1 MSGLLFQELE
11 SQFTTPIPDAFI
23 TDCMPGAN
31 GNYVKVYLCAY
42 YGYFHR
48 IRGLTMS
55 KIARKLHMLE
65 SEVVEA
71 LKYWHE
77 TGAVTF
83 LYNQETDQY
92 SLSFSSS
99 KAPTDPVSEDSFAKK
114 QDKAVN
120 KQGKA
125 GEGMPASPASSKT
138 PLPKQSAVPEITP
151 DPPVAL
157 PKQPSIQKVI
167 RVEHAPTYSP
177 DELAVYAKQPLCQD
191 LFQYAA
197 ALLGA
202 PLSSVNASTVLSFYD
217 FYRLP
222 MDVIK
227 FMMEYAVKNNH
238 RSLRYMEKMALDWS
252 ENEIK
257 TVAEATEYINRYAI
271 YWPIMRAYNQNG
283 TSPDETLKSYVDHW
297 KNDLMLNE
305 DLIVEAA
312 KRTFEKLHKA
322 SYPYTNSILENWI
335 SNKVSSLSDVT
346 RLDEEHAASQRSIA
360 SASSGRSMN
369 NFTSAGEEYDYD
381 QLANESMERFYAAY
395 GEPKD
400 NE

>member
-11 SQFTTPIPDAFI
+11 SQFTTPIPDQFI

-83 LYNQETDQY
+83 LYNAETDQY
-92 SLSFSSS
+92 SLRFASAPGKDPAGAEK
-99 KAPTDPVSEDSFAKK
+99 KAK
-114 QDKAVN
+114 
-120 KQGKA
+120 
-125 GEGMPASPASSKT
+125 PASSSENPVPSDPVPAKAETPKT
-138 PLPKQSAVPEITP
+138 PPKSSAENKPET
-151 DPPVAL
+151 ALL

-177 DELAVYAKQPLCQD
+177 DEILVYSKQPLCQE
-191 LFQYAA
+191 LFQFAA
-197 ALLGA
+197 SLLGA

-252 ENEIK
+252 ENDIK
-257 TVAEATEYINRYAI
+257 TIEEATEYINRYAI

-283 TSPDETLKSYVDHW
+283 TSPDEALKNYVDHW
-297 KNDLMLNE
+297 KNDWHLSE
-305 DLIVEAA
+305 DLMVEAA
-312 KRTFEKLHKA
+312 RRTYEQLHKA
-322 SYPYTNSILENWI
+322 SYPYTNSILENW
-335 SNKVSSLSDVT
+335 VSHDITSLQEVS
-346 RLDEEHAASQRSIA
+346 RLDEEHAASRQIA
-360 SASSGRSMN
+360 SASSGRTMN
-369 NFTSAGEEYDYD
+369 NFSSKGEDYDYD

-395 GEPKD
+395 GESK
-400 NE
+400 ESE

>member
-65 SEVVEA
+65 SEVIEA

-83 LYNQETDQY
+83 LYNAETDQY
-92 SLSFSSS
+92 SLSFAASPMQD
-99 KAPTDPVSEDSFAKK
+99 PTKT
-114 QDKAVN
+114 
-120 KQGKA
+120 GKTTKT
-125 GEGMPASPASSKT
+125 PASDAPVQHQTAPAEPPKSSVKSSIET
-138 PLPKQSAVPEITP
+138 KPETQI
-151 DPPVAL
+151 L
-157 PKQPSIQKVI
+157 PKQPPVQKVI

-177 DELAVYAKQPLCQD
+177 DEILVYSKQPLCQE

-252 ENEIK
+252 ENDIK
-257 TVAEATEYINRYAI
+257 TVEEATEYINRYAI

-283 TSPDETLKSYVDHW
+283 TSPDEALKNYVDHW
-297 KNDLMLNE
+297 KNDWQLSE

-312 KRTFEKLHKA
+312 KRTYDQLHKA
-322 SYPYTNSILENWI
+322 SYPYTNSILENWFSHKI
-335 SNKVSSLSDVT
+335 TSLQEVS
-346 RLDEEHAASQRSIA
+346 RLDEEHAASSRSIA
-360 SASSGRSMN
+360 SASGRTMN
-369 NFTSAGEEYDYD
+369 NFSSKGEDYDYD

-395 GEPKD
+395 GEPK
-400 NE
+400 ESE